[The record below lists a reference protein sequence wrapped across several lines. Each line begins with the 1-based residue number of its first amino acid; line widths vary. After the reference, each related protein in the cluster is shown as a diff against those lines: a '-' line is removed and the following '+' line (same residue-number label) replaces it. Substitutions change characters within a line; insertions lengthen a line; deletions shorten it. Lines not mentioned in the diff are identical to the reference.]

1 MELNYVPT
9 TCPYC
14 GTGCGFNLV
23 VKDKKVAG
31 VAPWHRTPVNEGK
44 LCPKG
49 NYAWEFVNS
58 PDRLTKP
65 LIKKDGK
72 FVEAS
77 WDEAYKLIASKFK
90 SYKGDEIACLSSA
103 RVSNE
108 ENYLMQKF
116 ARAVLKTPN
125 IDHCARLCHAS
136 TVVGLAGAFGSG
148 AMTNDIGGI
157 AESKCIFVLG
167 SNTVEQHPLIGRKI
181 VQAKQKGAKVICF
194 DPRFTPTARL
204 ADLYA

>member
-1 MELNYVPT
+1 MSILFSIEILGINPEGLIFVNLIRYYKEGIIMEMKYVPT

-23 VKDKKVAG
+23 VGENKKVVG
-31 VAPWHRTPVNEGK
+31 VAPWHRNPVNEGK

-58 PDRLTKP
+58 PDRLTTP

-72 FVEAS
+72 FVEAI

-90 SYKGDEIACLSSA
+90 SYKGEEMACLSSA

-116 ARAVLKTPN
+116 ARAVLKDAQISTTVPVSVT
-125 IDHCARLCHAS
+125 HRLSSAWPAH
-136 TVVGLAGAFGSG
+136 L
-148 AMTNDIGGI
+148 D
-157 AESKCIFVLG
+157 
-167 SNTVEQHPLIGRKI
+167 P
-181 VQAKQKGAKVICF
+181 VQ
-194 DPRFTPTARL
+194 
-204 ADLYA
+204 

>member
-1 MELNYVPT
+1 MEFKYVPT

-23 VKDKKVAG
+23 VVDKKVVG
-31 VAPWHRTPVNEGK
+31 VQPWHRNPVNEGK

-77 WDEAYKLIASKFK
+77 WDEAYKLDRLQVQVLQGRRDGMPFISP
-90 SYKGDEIACLSSA
+90 CL
-103 RVSNE
+103 
-108 ENYLMQKF
+108 Q
-116 ARAVLKTPN
+116 
-125 IDHCARLCHAS
+125 
-136 TVVGLAGAFGSG
+136 
-148 AMTNDIGGI
+148 
-157 AESKCIFVLG
+157 
-167 SNTVEQHPLIGRKI
+167 
-181 VQAKQKGAKVICF
+181 
-194 DPRFTPTARL
+194 
-204 ADLYA
+204 